1 MAEKNLVEETL
12 IQIQNL
18 EEVINENAKE
28 ILASTMKEEISEL
41 VKESM
46 KDETNKESEETTEE
60 VTEADEDEFM
70 AMDDEESEED
80 DEESEEEFET
90 EFSDEEGDEESEEDE
105 FTGFED
111 EETDF
116 GSEMDTQSLVGEP
129 DSVVMDVFLKAG
141 PEDEF
146 IVQKDGD
153 YLHVTDKSADRE
165 YLVQTE
171 GDEEFE
177 YELEEGSDESELEED
192 LNEESELEESEV
204 VYELELGE
212 ESEEEFEFELEE
224 GWDEEESEEELEES
238 ADEENESYN
247 YISES
252 KKSTKKMETK
262 ESMKPKVGKGAQ
274 TGKASK
280 FSYKKSKGGFK
291 EDMKHASPTKGTG
304 KPKFEFKEEEVME
317 MPSRTPKLSKEE
329 AKEAA
334 RTYGMGWRKGALPKG
349 ARAGSKSAR
358 QQNESV
364 MEEVEMLRT
373 KNEEYRKALNLFR
386 DKLNEVAIF
395 NSNLAYATRLF
406 TEHSTSKQEKINIL
420 RRFDTAETLKE
431 SKALYKTIKDEL
443 SQDIKATPITES
455 IERVI
460 DREPQSG
467 SAVNLIESKTYENP
481 QFLRMK
487 DIMSKIVK

>member
-46 KDETNKESEETTEE
+46 KDETKEESEETNEE

-70 AMDDEESEED
+70 AMDDEESEEEEESE
-80 DEESEEEFET
+80 DEESEEE
-90 EFSDEEGDEESEEDE
+90 EESEEDE
-105 FTGFED
+105 FMGFED
-111 EETDF
+111 EEETDF
-116 GSEMDTQSLVGEP
+116 DSEMGTQSLVDEP

-171 GDEEFE
+171 GEEEFE
-177 YELEEGSDESELEED
+177 YELEEGSDEENEYELEEGNDKEFEYELEED
-192 LNEESELEESEV
+192 ENEEEQTEV
-204 VYELELGE
+204 VYELELE
-212 ESEEEFEFELEE
+212 EGDDEFEFELEE
-224 GWDEEESEEELEES
+224 GDEYELEES
-238 ADEENESYN
+238 SDEENESYN
-247 YISES
+247 HMMES
-252 KKSTKKMETK
+252 KKAKKMETK
-262 ESMKPKVGKGAQ
+262 EGMKPKVGKGAKI
-274 TGKASK
+274 GSAKK
-280 FSYKKSKGGFK
+280 FSYKTSKGGFK

-304 KPKFEFKEEEVME
+304 KPKFEFKEGEVME
-317 MPSRTPKLSKEE
+317 MPSKTKKLSKGE

-334 RTYGMGWRKGALPKG
+334 RTYGMGWRKGSLPKG
-349 ARAGSKSAR
+349 ARTGSSKAR
-358 QQNESV
+358 QDESV
-364 MEEVEMLRT
+364 MEEVEMLRA

-443 SQDIKATPITES
+443 SQGTKATPITES

-467 SAVNLIESKTYENP
+467 SAINLIESKTYENP

-487 DIMSKIVK
+487 DIMSKIAK